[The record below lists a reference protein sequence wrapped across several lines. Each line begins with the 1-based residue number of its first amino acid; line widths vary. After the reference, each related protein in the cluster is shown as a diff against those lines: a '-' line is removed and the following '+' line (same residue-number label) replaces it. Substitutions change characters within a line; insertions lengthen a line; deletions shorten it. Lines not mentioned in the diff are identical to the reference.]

1 MLRPADDFADGFC
14 LMNTNEL
21 LSRIFSL
28 ARRVP
33 APPPNEMPFG
43 LETAVL
49 AHWREASARRAG
61 NAGLLRGMRWAALT
75 ACVVALLAVTLN
87 KDELAAFQNRFDP
100 ETRVADSAI
109 SAGFDYE

>member
-1 MLRPADDFADGFC
+1 
-14 LMNTNEL
+14 MNTNKL
-21 LSRIFSL
+21 LARIFSL
-28 ARRVP
+28 ARSAP

-49 AHWREASARRAG
+49 AHWREASTQKDG

-75 ACVVALLAVTLN
+75 ACAVALLAATLK

>member
-1 MLRPADDFADGFC
+1 
-14 LMNTNEL
+14 MNTNEL
-21 LSRIFSL
+21 LSRIFSV
-28 ARRVP
+28 ARS
-33 APPPNEMPFG
+33 APTPEPNEMPFG

-49 AHWREASARRAG
+49 AHWREASAQRDG
-61 NAGLLRGMRWAALT
+61 SAGLLRAMRWAALT
-75 ACVVALLAVTLN
+75 ACAVALLTATLK

>member
-1 MLRPADDFADGFC
+1 
-14 LMNTNEL
+14 MNTNEL

-33 APPPNEMPFG
+33 APPPDEMPFG

-49 AHWREASARRAG
+49 AHWREASAQRAG
-61 NAGLLRGMRWAALT
+61 SAGLLRGMRWAALT
-75 ACVVALLAVTLN
+75 ACVVALLALTLN

>member
-1 MLRPADDFADGFC
+1 
-14 LMNTNEL
+14 MNTNKL
-21 LSRIFSL
+21 LARIFSL
-28 ARRVP
+28 ARSAP
-33 APPPNEMPFG
+33 APAPGEMPFG

-49 AHWREASARRAG
+49 AHWREASAQEDG
-61 NAGLLRGMRWAALT
+61 SAGLVRGMRWAAVT
-75 ACVVALLAVTLN
+75 ACAVALLVATLK

>member
-1 MLRPADDFADGFC
+1 
-14 LMNTNEL
+14 MNTNDL
-21 LSRIFSL
+21 LARIFSL
-28 ARRVP
+28 ARSAP
-33 APPPNEMPFG
+33 PPPPPPNEMPFG

-49 AHWREASARRAG
+49 AHWREASAKTDG
-61 NAGLLRGMRWAALT
+61 SAGLLRGMRWAALT
-75 ACVVALLAVTLN
+75 ACAIALLAATLK

>member
-1 MLRPADDFADGFC
+1 
-14 LMNTNEL
+14 MNANEL

-28 ARRVP
+28 ARSAPTP
-33 APPPNEMPFG
+33 APNEMPFG

-49 AHWREASARRAG
+49 ARWREASVQKDGRVT
-61 NAGLLRGMRWAALT
+61 LVRGMRWAALM
-75 ACVVALLAVTLN
+75 ACAVALLAATLN